1 MDFYLPNT
9 KLEKIAKTRF
19 SENKEVSFPDSRK
32 IYPIILKNV
41 VSLPRKS
48 SIDYVVDSGSF
59 LGYFSRVK

>member
-19 SENKEVSFPDSRK
+19 SKNMEISFPDNWE

-59 LGYFSRVK
+59 LGYFSRVE

>member
-19 SENKEVSFPDSRK
+19 SKNMEISFPDNWK

-59 LGYFSRVK
+59 LGYFSRVE